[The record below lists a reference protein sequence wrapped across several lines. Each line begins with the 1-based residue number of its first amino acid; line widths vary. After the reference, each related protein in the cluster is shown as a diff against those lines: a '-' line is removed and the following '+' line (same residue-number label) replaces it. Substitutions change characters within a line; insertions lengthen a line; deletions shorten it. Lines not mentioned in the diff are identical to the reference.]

1 MKKKVAFISEHAS
14 PLATLGGID
23 SGGQNVY
30 VAELSKHLARIGYEI
45 DVFTRWEDPE
55 FPEVIYWMPGVR
67 VIHIKA
73 GPVDVVPKEELLQYM
88 PEFSKNMYAFVLE
101 HEMNYQL
108 IHANFWTSSLV
119 ASQLKKLLQI
129 PFVVTFHALGYIRK
143 LHQGSQDH
151 FPEERICIEEQIVHE
166 ADHIIAECPQDRNDL
181 LNYYSAYP
189 ELITVI
195 PCGFSIQDFYPV
207 EQRKARQILQLKE
220 DEIIF
225 LQLGRMVPRKGVDN
239 VIRALNKV
247 NQCHQSVRLLIVGGD
262 YASPNMD
269 LCPEISRLKQ
279 IAEEEGVSLQV
290 TFTGR
295 KSRDMLKHYYSAAD
309 VFISTPWYEPFGI
322 TPLEAMAC
330 GTPVIGSQ
338 VGGIKYSVADGE
350 TGFLVPPN
358 DPDALAEKM
367 SQLICD
373 PELLQQMKKNA
384 IERVNTLFTWAK
396 VAEEVSDLYNKVI
409 YTTYEAAGR
418 PQTVLTERAEQLLD
432 ADLII
437 GE

>member
-143 LHQGSQDH
+143 LYQGSQDH

-220 DEIIF
+220 NEIIF

-239 VIRALNKV
+239 VIRALSKV

-262 YASPNMD
+262 YDSPNME
-269 LCPEISRLKQ
+269 LCPEISRLQQ
-279 IAEEEGVSLQV
+279 IAKEEGVSLQV

-295 KSRDMLKHYYSAAD
+295 KNRDMLKHYYSAAD

-384 IERVNTLFTWAK
+384 IERVNTLFTWEK